1 MMPPNCCLCEKGMDT
16 GHPCELIAFKR
27 TAEDENWHRAM
38 QQEAADASR
47 HLHEKAPPLPT
58 SHPPE
63 TDWFCADHTTTARA
77 HQSRTIT
84 EALNVIRTQEIWHLI
99 YIDLFDRD
107 TPPSASESGYGFE
120 LGLRTYIDHAT
131 STINESGGTYPS
143 EYRISLGNATPNFVV
158 NAPDVF
164 ELNRL
169 TPPLRRLKKLRSN
182 SDFNSQ
188 SDTKLLSL
196 FSDVLRAY
204 GCSALHETI
213 EALTDFIGD
222 EASTSSFG
230 RFLQNYG

>member
-1 MMPPNCCLCEKGMDT
+1 MET
-16 GHPCELIAFKR
+16 GDPCELIAFKR
-27 TAEDENWHRAM
+27 TAEDEDWHRAV
-38 QQEAADASR
+38 QKDADNTSLNLR
-47 HLHEKAPPLPT
+47 DNAPPLPT

-63 TDWFCADHTTTARA
+63 ADWFCADHASTARA
-77 HQSRTIT
+77 HQSHTRSD
-84 EALNVIRTQEIWHLI
+84 AMSVIRTREIWHLI

-131 STINESGGTYPS
+131 STVNEGGGTYPS
-143 EYRISLGNATPNFVV
+143 VYRISLGTPTPNFAV
-158 NAPDVF
+158 NASDVF
-164 ELNRL
+164 ELDRV

-182 SDFNSQ
+182 SDFSYQ
-188 SDTKLLSL
+188 SDAKLLSL

-230 RFLQNYG
+230 RFLEHHG